1 MNHKKEEYEIN
12 IVQLPNKILRE
23 KSQDVA
29 LPLSDEDILL
39 AKKMI
44 YHVEDSIKPKSKFRS
59 FVNQF
64 IAEDLNNV
72 KDYVVKDVIIP
83 QIKKGLCDSIQNAAN
98 LIFYGDAGKGRN
110 NNSLP
115 VSRVSY
121 GSYYSGNSSISSN
134 AKPQRASTINGLDY
148 EDVIIFN
155 PPNSPAS
162 SAKGEA
168 ELVIDQMTELISK
181 YHIAA
186 ISDLYDFCGINT
198 DNYCLQDYGWNI
210 NNWYNPKAIYVR
222 LSDGRDGWQL
232 KLPKPVA
239 LDK

>member
-1 MNHKKEEYEIN
+1 METLYKGNSFKDREANSNEQREQKKVEK
-12 IVQLPNKILRE
+12 IVSSK
-23 KSQDVA
+23 A
-29 LPLSDEDILL
+29 GT
-39 AKKMI
+39 
-44 YHVEDSIKPKSKFRS
+44 KPKSKFRS

-162 SAKGEA
+162 SSKGEA

-181 YHIAA
+181 YHIAT